1 MRRNE
6 DYIVRKIAGEV
17 ILIPSGGA
25 AARLNGMVS
34 LNELAAFLWEQ
45 LKEPRDLEELIR
57 LVTGEYEVSREEAEK
72 DIREFIARLKE
83 EGMVIN

>member
-6 DYIVRKIAGEV
+6 DYIVRKIAGEE

-25 AARLNGMVS
+25 AAQLNGMVS

-57 LVTGEYEVSREEAEK
+57 LVTGEYEVSRK
-72 DIREFIARLKE
+72 KRKRIFGNL
-83 EGMVIN
+83 